1 MKYNRNE
8 YFRYTFEEP
17 CDAAFRLIRQS
28 DGNAEVELSKKG
40 VCKIIDISPHGLKM
54 FSELFISID
63 QLHHVELN
71 FTLDTNPISMV
82 GEFVWSH
89 RKAFGHEYGVK
100 LVGDSE
106 SERMIIGELK
116 NRRRKELELKR

>member
-17 CDAAFRLIRQS
+17 CDATFRLIKQS
-28 DGNAEVELSKKG
+28 VGNAEVELSKKG

-116 NRRRKELELKR
+116 NRRRKELELKK

>member
-8 YFRYTFEEP
+8 YFRYTFGEP
-17 CDAAFRLIRQS
+17 CDATFRLIKQPV
-28 DGNAEVELSKKG
+28 GNAGVELSKKG
-40 VCKIIDISPHGLKM
+40 ACKIIDISPNGLKM

-106 SERMIIGELK
+106 SEKMIIGELK
-116 NRRRKELELKR
+116 NRSRKEMELKK